1 MTYNNMGCRL
11 KEIVC
16 YSREDIKCSES
27 DHGMAFIINI
37 KKKKNNVFLFLFFK
51 NSYIQN
57 LDYEYWDPMEMYQ

>member
-37 KKKKNNVFLFLFFK
+37 KKKKK
-51 NSYIQN
+51 
-57 LDYEYWDPMEMYQ
+57 